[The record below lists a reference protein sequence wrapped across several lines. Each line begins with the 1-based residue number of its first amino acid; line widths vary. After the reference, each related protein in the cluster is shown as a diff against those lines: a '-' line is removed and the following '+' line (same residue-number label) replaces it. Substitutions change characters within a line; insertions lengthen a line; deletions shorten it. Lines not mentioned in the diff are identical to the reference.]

1 MPLRLLLF
9 LALTLSGL
17 GCRSSVPVS
26 AEASAT
32 TPARWPEGVA
42 YEVFVQSF
50 ADSDGDSVGD
60 LRGLTQRLDYIRD
73 LGARAIWL
81 MPISPSPSY
90 HKYDVTDYRGIHPAY
105 GTLDDA
111 RTLVREAHARGI
123 AVIIDLV
130 INHSARAH
138 PWFQAAV
145 ADPQSPYRDY
155 YVWATPEQVAQWG
168 AGREAAPDSDNRVA
182 WHRVPGQDA
191 FYYGYFGRHMPDL
204 NFDSP
209 ALRREILDI
218 GRFWLR
224 EVGVDGF
231 RLDAAKHIYPTDR
244 AADNHAW
251 WQLFRAEMQAVN
263 PNVYLVGEVWDG
275 PAVVAPYLKGL
286 TALFNFDLAGAMLR
300 AVREER
306 ADSLVP
312 RLARIRGFYRSVE
325 PGFTDAT
332 FLANHD
338 QNRVMTVL
346 GDDERKARVAAALL
360 LTLPGSPFLYY
371 GEEIGMKGRKPDPNI
386 REPML
391 WGDAHSARTPRWI
404 TPTYSTPQNVRPVA
418 AQQDD
423 PGSLLRFYRDLI
435 ALRNGSPTLTR
446 GEVATTDVGSN
457 AVVSFLRMHAGD
469 TLWVAHNVTGT
480 DQTIHLPTRL
490 HPFTR
495 LRYRS
500 AQPLMRTNETL
511 VLPAYSSAVFA
522 RR

>member
-1 MPLRLLLF
+1 MPLRLLL
-9 LALTLSGL
+9 LAALTLPGL
-17 GCRSSVPVS
+17 GCRSL
-26 AEASAT
+26 
-32 TPARWPEGVA
+32 TPTGAPPAARWPDGVA

-60 LRGLTQRLDYIRD
+60 LRGLTQRLDYIAG

-90 HKYDVTDYRGIHPAY
+90 HKYDVTDYRAVHPDY

-111 RTLVREAHARGI
+111 RALVREAHARGI
-123 AVIIDLV
+123 AVIVDLV
-130 INHSARAH
+130 VNHSARTH
-138 PWFQAAV
+138 PWFEAAV
-145 ADPQSPYRDY
+145 ADPNSPYRDY
-155 YVWATPEQVAQWG
+155 YVWATPAQVAQWG
-168 AGREAAPDSDNRVA
+168 AGRDVAPDSDNRTA

-191 FYYGYFGRHMPDL
+191 FYYAYFGRHMPDL

-224 EVGVDGF
+224 DVGVDGF
-231 RLDAAKHIYPTDR
+231 RLDAAKHIFPTDR

-251 WQLFRAEMQAVN
+251 WERFRAEMQAVN
-263 PNVYLVGEVWDG
+263 PDVYLVGEVWDG

-286 TALFNFDLAGAMLR
+286 PSLFNFDLAGALLR
-300 AVREER
+300 AVRDER

-312 RLARIRGFYRSVE
+312 RLARIRGLYRAAA
-325 PGFTDAT
+325 PGFRDAT

-346 GDDERKARVAAALL
+346 EGDERKARLAAALL

-391 WGDAHSARTPRWI
+391 WGDDAPARAPRWM
-404 TPTYSTPQNVRPVA
+404 TPTYSTPETVRPVA
-418 AQQDD
+418 AQETDS
-423 PGSLLRFYRDLI
+423 GSLLHHYRALV
-435 ALRNGSPTLTR
+435 ALRNGSAVLTR
-446 GEVATTDVGSN
+446 GEVTAADMGN
-457 AVVSFLRMHAGD
+457 PAVASFLRTHDRD
-469 TLWVAHNVTGT
+469 TLWVVHNLSGKAQTVTVPAVLRG
-480 DQTIHLPTRL
+480 
-490 HPFTR
+490 FTR
-495 LRYRS
+495 VRYRS
-500 AQPLMRTNETL
+500 HDAITRGDVRLL
-511 VLPAYSSAVFA
+511 LLPYSSAVLA